1 MLGFK
6 LGFKMHVFLSRRPQG
21 SSFPG
26 SRKSNKTTH
35 RVMTCITAA
44 CMHVIDQLLK
54 VRADQESKKKDSAT
68 ALHLQACSSSV
79 PKVKAS
85 QSAVAG
91 LSLETAHKS
100 VPFSQM
106 TSH

>member
-6 LGFKMHVFLSRRPQG
+6 LGFKMHVFLSRRPKG

-54 VRADQESKKKDSAT
+54 VKADQESRNKDSAT
-68 ALHLQACSSSV
+68 ALHLQACSSSI

-85 QSAVAG
+85 
-91 LSLETAHKS
+91 
-100 VPFSQM
+100 
-106 TSH
+106 

>member
-1 MLGFK
+1 MLSFK

-35 RVMTCITAA
+35 RVMTCIAA
-44 CMHVIDQLLK
+44 ARMHEIDQLLK
-54 VRADQESKKKDSAT
+54 VKADQQRKKKDSAT
-68 ALHLQACSSSV
+68 ALHLQACSRRV

-91 LSLETAHKS
+91 LSLESAHKFA
-100 VPFSQM
+100 PFSQM